1 MYLSLSATVMPA
13 NMRERRVFRGW
24 IGLKFPGDG
33 ERVRSSMF
41 FRPAR
46 LVFLLLPL
54 CLGLAACREAKV
66 ASYRVP
72 KEKDPVPTLPPAGA
86 GAGDAAAAP
95 GGAGMAGGSAMAN
108 TAVPTAS
115 GPELTW
121 TAPAGWVA
129 KAPSAMRKAT
139 YAVPGNGAG
148 ADGDFSVTAFPS
160 DVGGELANINRWRGQ
175 VHLDPLTEAD
185 VAKTVTRLDAN
196 GLHLTYVDFGGG
208 EGPSVRMLGAI
219 VPYAGA
225 TWFFKLGPA
234 SDALI
239 TREKPAFEAFLK
251 SLTPAKQP

>member
-1 MYLSLSATVMPA
+1 MPA
-13 NMRERRVFRGW
+13 NMREPGRFRGW

-33 ERVRSSMF
+33 ETVRSFMSP
-41 FRPAR
+41 RPAR
-46 LVFLLLPL
+46 LMLLLLPL

-72 KEKDPVPTLPPAGA
+72 KEKDPVMTMPPAAGAAAASDGMGAGA
-86 GAGDAAAAP
+86 GAAA
-95 GGAGMAGGSAMAN
+95 GSSMAN

-139 YAVPGNGAG
+139 YVVPGNGAG
-148 ADGDFSVTAFPS
+148 ADGDLSVTAFPNS
-160 DVGGELANINRWRGQ
+160 TGGELANINRWRNQ
-175 VHLDPLTEAD
+175 VHLEPLAEAD
-185 VAKTVTRLDAN
+185 EEKAITRLEAN
-196 GLHLTYVDFGGG
+196 GLHIAYADFGGG
-208 EGPSVRMLGAI
+208 AGPSVRMLGAI

-225 TWFFKLGPA
+225 TWFFKLGPS

-239 TREKPAFEAFLK
+239 TREKPAFEAFIK
-251 SLTPAKQP
+251 SLKPADQP

>member
-1 MYLSLSATVMPA
+1 ML
-13 NMRERRVFRGW
+13 
-24 IGLKFPGDG
+24 
-33 ERVRSSMF
+33 
-41 FRPAR
+41 
-46 LVFLLLPL
+46 LVLPL
-54 CLGLAACREAKV
+54 CLGLAACRDAKV

-72 KEKDPVPTLPPAGA
+72 KEKDPVMKMPPAAGTDGAMAPGEAGA
-86 GAGDAAAAP
+86 GAAA
-95 GGAGMAGGSAMAN
+95 GSAMAN

-139 YAVPGNGAG
+139 YVVPGNGAG
-148 ADGDFSVTAFPS
+148 TDGDFSVTAFPS

-185 VAKTVTRLDAN
+185 LAKSVTRLEAN
-196 GLHLTYVDFGGG
+196 GLHVAYVDFGSGA
-208 EGPSVRMLGAI
+208 GPSVRMLGAI
-219 VPYAGA
+219 VPFSGA
-225 TWFFKLGPA
+225 TWFFKLGPS

-251 SLTPAKQP
+251 SLKPADQP

>member
-1 MYLSLSATVMPA
+1 MPP
-13 NMRERRVFRGW
+13 NMSEPGRFEGW

-33 ERVRSSMF
+33 ETVRSFMSP
-41 FRPAR
+41 RPVR
-46 LVFLLLPL
+46 LVLLLLPL
-54 CLGLAACREAKV
+54 CLGLAACRDAKV

-72 KEKDPVPTLPPAGA
+72 KEKDPVMTMPPAAGA
-86 GAGDAAAAP
+86 GAGEAAAP
-95 GGAGMAGGSAMAN
+95 GGMGAGLGAAPGAAMAN

-148 ADGDFSVTAFPS
+148 TDGDFSVTAFPS

-185 VAKTVTRLDAN
+185 LAKSVTRLEAN
-196 GLHLTYVDFGGG
+196 GLHIAYVDFGAG

-219 VPYAGA
+219 VPFAGA
-225 TWFFKLGPA
+225 TWFFKLGPS

-239 TREKPAFEAFLK
+239 TREKPAFEAFVK
-251 SLTPAKQP
+251 SLKPANQP

>member
-1 MYLSLSATVMPA
+1 MPP
-13 NMRERRVFRGW
+13 NMSQPGCFRGW

-33 ERVRSSMF
+33 ETVRSFMSP
-41 FRPAR
+41 RSAR
-46 LVFLLLPL
+46 LLLLLLPL
-54 CLGLAACREAKV
+54 CLGLAACRDPKV

-72 KEKDPVPTLPPAGA
+72 KEKDPVMTMPPAA
-86 GAGDAAAAP
+86 GGGMGEAAVP
-95 GGAGMAGGSAMAN
+95 GGASAGPAAGSSMAN

-148 ADGDFSVTAFPS
+148 TDGDFSVTAFPS

-196 GLHLTYVDFGGG
+196 GLHIAYVDFGSGA
-208 EGPSVRMLGAI
+208 GPSVRMLGAI
-219 VPYAGA
+219 VPFAGA
-225 TWFFKLGPA
+225 TWFFKLGPS

-251 SLTPAKQP
+251 SLKPASQP